1 MNAELRAWLET
12 PFAGYAY
19 SYPHKTAYRELD
31 ARPLAEVWRGEP
43 RDSLFLYMHIPFC
56 EMRCGFCNLFT
67 EARPKQRSERTT
79 AFLDALERQA
89 EVVRE
94 ELGELGF
101 ARMAIGGGTPT
112 YLEPDQLRRVFG
124 LARMLG
130 AEAGIPTSVE
140 SSPET
145 ASADRLQVLADNQV
159 TRVSIGVQSF
169 LDDEVRRL
177 GRAQKRAVVE
187 GALDRIRAHPFELN
201 IDLIYGV
208 QDQTRQT
215 LDTSIDAALT
225 WKPEEIFLY
234 PLYVR
239 PLTGLG
245 RSKKSV
251 RGRSPDGP
259 EPASKPLDPWD
270 EHRLSL
276 YLHGRE
282 RLLQAGYVQRSMRCF
297 RRADASQ
304 GNLPPYRCQ
313 EDGMIGLG
321 PGARSY
327 TRDLHYSFDYAV
339 TGPAVREIIT
349 QYIEQTD
356 FRYVRY
362 GAVVGDE
369 DQRRRF
375 VIQSLLWYEG
385 LNLERYRARF
395 GTHAIDDLAELRA
408 LTDTPWIQFDESHVQ
423 LLPEGFA
430 YSDALGPWLYAPQV
444 RRRMQEFE
452 LR

>member
-19 SYPHKTAYRELD
+19 SYPHKTAYRELEP
-31 ARPLAEVWRGEP
+31 RKLSEVWKDEG
-43 RDSLFLYMHIPFC
+43 RDSLFLYFHVPFC

-67 EARPKQRSERTT
+67 EARPKQRHDRTT

-94 ELGELGF
+94 ELGALSF

-112 YLEPDQLRRVFG
+112 YLEPDQLRRLFG
-124 LARMLG
+124 LARFLG
-130 AEAGIPTSVE
+130 AEQGIPTSVE

-145 ASADRLQVLADNQV
+145 ASAERLQVLADHDV

-177 GRAQKRAVVE
+177 GRAQKRSVVE
-187 GALDRIRAHPFELN
+187 GALERIRKHPFELN

-208 QDQTRQT
+208 QDQTTET
-215 LDTSIDAALT
+215 LDTSIDAALQ

-245 RSKKSV
+245 RSKKGGTD
-251 RGRSPDGP
+251 R
-259 EPASKPLDPWD
+259 WD
-270 EHRLSL
+270 QQRLEL
-276 YLHGRE
+276 YLHGRA
-282 RLLQAGYVQRSMRCF
+282 RLLEAGYTQRSMRCF
-297 RRADASQ
+297 RRTEASQ
-304 GNLPPYRCQ
+304 AGLPPYRCQ
-313 EDGMIGLG
+313 EDGMVGLG

-327 TRDLHYSFDYAV
+327 TRNLHYSFDYAV

-349 QYIEQTD
+349 EYIEQTD
-356 FRYVRY
+356 FRHVRY
-362 GAVVGDE
+362 GAEVGDE

-375 VIQSLLWYEG
+375 VIQSLLWHEG
-385 LNLERYRARF
+385 LDLQRYHARF
-395 GTHAIDDLAELRA
+395 GTHALDDLDELRA
-408 LTDTPWIQFDESHVQ
+408 LTDAPWIDFGDEHVQ
-423 LLPEGFA
+423 LMPEGFA
-430 YSDALGPWLYAPQV
+430 YSDALGPWLYAPKV
-444 RRRMQEFE
+444 RRRMSEFE